1 MYYYR
6 DKGRIGRIILMLS
19 IFNFNKILSIKKK
32 KNKKKIKKRKR
43 IIIPILVPMQFLLE
57 MFSFFFF
64 LSRIV
69 RNLNVAK
76 LDTLFGNGEKNEESN
91 I

>member
-1 MYYYR
+1 
-6 DKGRIGRIILMLS
+6 
-19 IFNFNKILSIKKK
+19 
-32 KNKKKIKKRKR
+32 
-43 IIIPILVPMQFLLE
+43 MQFLLE

-91 I
+91 IWEWK